1 MLGGSNAPCGWRRNF
16 FAAIGRGCKTRNISA
31 LLATVASS
39 VLIAALPVTLLQDPG
54 SADFITAANW
64 AAVPTD
70 TV

>member
-1 MLGGSNAPCGWRRNF
+1 M
-16 FAAIGRGCKTRNISA
+16 SA
-31 LLATVASS
+31 LLATVTSS

-70 TV
+70 TA